1 MKEFYL
7 EIPSDPA
14 NMSLVEEFVNKI
26 SGEIGIDPDK
36 SAGVLLAVTE
46 ATTNAIIHANKSN
59 PEKMVKISAV
69 YDEDEVTLR
78 FKIRDQGRGFDPNKI
93 PDPTRP
99 ENLLKD
105 SGRGLF
111 LMKIYADDLQ
121 YNMTEEG
128 TETSLLLRL

>member
-59 PEKMVKISAV
+59 PEKKVKISAV